1 MKVNLTKDSI
11 EFVDE
16 KQDMSRYVTLAE
28 LNSLRAEMLER
39 AREFMEMLDKQ
50 REQRIKK
57 EY

>member
-1 MKVNLTKDSI
+1 MRVNLTKDSI